1 MVADCQQFAAVFAE
15 DVRFM
20 AAVRAGVA
28 AHVFDESQHRHG
40 DFVEH
45 GFGFFRVQQGD
56 VLRGGDDDRACHR
69 DLLGEG
75 ELGVAGAGRQV
86 DDEVV
91 KVFPA
96 GFAEELQE
104 GLGDDGAAPDHRG
117 VFFDEVAEREGLQAV
132 ARDRL
137 HGAAVG
143 AFRAGCA
150 AEHARL
156 AGAVDVGI
164 EQAGRRAQ
172 LVQGDGEVDGKG
184 GFANTA
190 FAGGDGDDVFYA
202 GVGLQA
208 ALDVLALDRVVKAQF
223 GGINAERLQAAA
235 PARFFACRREAWD
248 EGDAAVVVFVD
259 GAGVGEGLQLKDGVA
274 VVFQEVGV
282 HSGNHC
288 WKERRAWATSM
299 L

>member
-1 MVADCQQFAAVFAE
+1 MGGGAQRDGAVAFGDVAVGFGGGGRVAVVGFFADADVQRDVAEVGQVVADCQQFAAVFAE

-20 AAVRAGVA
+20 AAVRTGVA

-143 AFRAGCA
+143 AFRAGRA

-172 LVQGDGEVDGKG
+172 L
-184 GFANTA
+184 A
-190 FAGGDGDDVFYA
+190 
-202 GVGLQA
+202 
-208 ALDVLALDRVVKAQF
+208 
-223 GGINAERLQAAA
+223 
-235 PARFFACRREAWD
+235 
-248 EGDAAVVVFVD
+248 
-259 GAGVGEGLQLKDGVA
+259 
-274 VVFQEVGV
+274 
-282 HSGNHC
+282 
-288 WKERRAWATSM
+288 
-299 L
+299 